1 MDDIKYMK
9 VAVQLSKKAIGYTE
23 PNPLVGAVVVKDNRI
38 ISTGYHTR
46 FGADHAERMALL
58 PVTEPDTTLYVSL
71 EPCCHYGK
79 TPPCSDLIVEKKVKR
94 VVVAM
99 QDPNPRVNGCGI
111 RQLRE
116 QGIAVDVG
124 VLQPVAEA
132 VNRHYLKYICGDMP
146 YVTINAGVSLD
157 GKLTD
162 KYRKS
167 QWITD
172 EELRLMSHSLRGEY
186 SAILA
191 GVKTVADDNPKLTI
205 REKGWDEKRFFR
217 VVLDSRNSLLCC
229 KDWTILREQNKFP
242 LVLFS
247 SEETENRTPNPKAAH
262 HFFVPPDKSK
272 GGLSLEFVL
281 RQLHRLGIA
290 SVLVEGGGQVIS
302 SFLRT
307 GLYDEILLFTAD
319 KLLGGSDSVQ
329 LFADGA
335 PVSSPVKLEE
345 REILPLETGF
355 LVRGYRKW
363 GS

>member
-1 MDDIKYMK
+1 MK
-9 VAVQLSKKAIGYTE
+9 VAVQLSKKAIGFTE

-46 FGADHAERMALL
+46 FGADHAERMALM
-58 PVTEPDTTLYVSL
+58 PVSEPGTTLYVSL
-71 EPCCHYGK
+71 EPCCHHGK
-79 TPPCSDLIVEKKVKR
+79 TPPCTDLIVEKKVKR

-116 QGIAVDVG
+116 HGITVDVG
-124 VLQPVAEA
+124 VLQPVAET
-132 VNRHYLKYICGDMP
+132 VNRHYLKYICGDKP

-191 GVKTVADDNPKLTI
+191 GVKTVADDNPQLTI
-205 REKGWDEKRFFR
+205 REKGWGDKRFFR
-217 VVLDSRNSLLCC
+217 VVLDSRNSLICC
-229 KDWTILREQNKFP
+229 KDWTIFREQTKFP

-247 SEETENRTPNPKAAH
+247 SSEAENKTPNPKAAH
-262 HFFVPPDKSK
+262 HFFVPPDKANS
-272 GGLSLEFVL
+272 GLNLEAVL

-307 GLYDEILLFTAD
+307 GLYDEIMLFTAD
-319 KLLGGSDSVQ
+319 KLLGGGDSVQ

-335 PVSSPVKLEE
+335 SVSSPVKLEE

-355 LVRGYRKW
+355 LVRGYRKRRI
-363 GS
+363 